1 VGHGSIT
8 LRYSLFLE
16 GVVMHLLS

>member
-1 VGHGSIT
+1 M
-8 LRYSLFLE
+8 YSLFLE